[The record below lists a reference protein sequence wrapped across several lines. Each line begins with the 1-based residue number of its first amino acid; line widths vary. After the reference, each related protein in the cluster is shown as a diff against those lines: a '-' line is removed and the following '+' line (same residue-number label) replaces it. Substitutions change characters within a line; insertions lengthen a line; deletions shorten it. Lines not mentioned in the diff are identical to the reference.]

1 MKKASEHAGAR
12 SLAFEIGDFAAGFSL
27 LKCGGLPRWAW
38 AGKTSLSKRAPEFTS
53 RVRPHAV
60 QNDFILRFVHE
71 SGAPPR
77 TRTRT
82 TTMRNTI
89 IALAL
94 AAAALTA
101 GTSASQAGY
110 GHSYGYDNY
119 SYGYQQT
126 YYQPTYYCHTVT
138 FQVYDEYSCQYV
150 YRTKQVCN

>member
-1 MKKASEHAGAR
+1 
-12 SLAFEIGDFAAGFSL
+12 
-27 LKCGGLPRWAW
+27 
-38 AGKTSLSKRAPEFTS
+38 
-53 RVRPHAV
+53 
-60 QNDFILRFVHE
+60 
-71 SGAPPR
+71 
-77 TRTRT
+77 
-82 TTMRNTI
+82 MRNTI

-110 GHSYGYDNY
+110 GHRYHSYGYDIY

-126 YYQPTYYCHTVT
+126 YYQPTCHYVS

>member
-1 MKKASEHAGAR
+1 
-12 SLAFEIGDFAAGFSL
+12 
-27 LKCGGLPRWAW
+27 
-38 AGKTSLSKRAPEFTS
+38 
-53 RVRPHAV
+53 
-60 QNDFILRFVHE
+60 
-71 SGAPPR
+71 
-77 TRTRT
+77 
-82 TTMRNTI
+82 MRNTL

-110 GHSYGYDNY
+110 GHRYHSYGYDNY

-126 YYQPTYYCHTVT
+126 YYQPTCHYVS

>member
-1 MKKASEHAGAR
+1 
-12 SLAFEIGDFAAGFSL
+12 
-27 LKCGGLPRWAW
+27 
-38 AGKTSLSKRAPEFTS
+38 
-53 RVRPHAV
+53 
-60 QNDFILRFVHE
+60 
-71 SGAPPR
+71 
-77 TRTRT
+77 
-82 TTMRNTI
+82 MRNTL

-126 YYQPTYYCHTVT
+126 YYQPTCHYVT
-138 FQVYDEYSCQYV
+138 FSVYDEYSCQYV